1 MELDDLKQTWKQ
13 TETKKNI
20 NTDVM
25 KLIQHKSYGP
35 IAALKREFRKQ
46 IIVMMIIPLLL
57 VMTNADDIVQVLTS
71 VMFWSYVAFC
81 IGVVAFA
88 YYNYRIVKKMETM
101 DGMVR
106 SNLEQQV
113 NILETRLKWKV
124 IGVRIALLYFILLT
138 EIVPYFQHYRMLDK
152 WHALSPAIRFGSYA
166 ALLLLQYFVSGMIIR
181 RKFGTHLNYLKDLVR
196 EIRYE

>member
-1 MELDDLKQTWKQ
+1 MELDDLKRAWKQ
-13 TETKKNI
+13 TEIKNT
-20 NTDVM
+20 NTDIM

-35 IAALKREFRKQ
+35 IAALKKEFRKQ

-57 VMTNADDIVQVLTS
+57 VMTNADDIAQVLTS

-81 IGVVAFA
+81 MGVVAFA
-88 YYNYRIVKKMETM
+88 YYNYRIVKKMEAM
-101 DGMVR
+101 DGMVT

-113 NILETRLKWKV
+113 NNLETRLKWKV

-166 ALLLLQYFVSGMIIR
+166 ALLLLQYFLSSMIIR
-181 RKFGTHLNYLKDLVR
+181 RKFGTHLNYLKDLMR
-196 EIRYE
+196 EIQYE

>member
-13 TETKKNI
+13 SEVKNL
-20 NTDVM
+20 NTDIM

-46 IIVMMIIPLLL
+46 IIVMMILP
-57 VMTNADDIVQVLTS
+57 VMLILTNADDISRVLTS

-81 IGVVAFA
+81 LGIIVFA
-88 YYNYRIVKKMETM
+88 WYNYRIVKKMEVM
-101 DGMVR
+101 DGMVK
-106 SNLEQQV
+106 SNIEQQV

-124 IGVRIALLYFILLT
+124 IALRIVLLYFILLT

-152 WHALSPAIRFGSYA
+152 WHSLSPVIRFGSYA
-166 ALLLLQYFVSGMIIR
+166 ALLLLQYFLSAKVIR
-181 RKFGTHLNYLKDLVR
+181 RKFGTHLNYLKDLMR
-196 EIRYE
+196 EMQVE